1 MEARFITIILSSNE
15 VQHRLTLTAVA
26 TTPEGAEVALQM
38 PAGVAAELL
47 ERQVVLLVGERPAS
61 TAPLRIWT
69 EEVRS
74 FRVWLPFVRAGLMK
88 FDNQNH

>member
-1 MEARFITIILSSNE
+1 MYVVDA
-15 VQHRLTLTAVA
+15 
-26 TTPEGAEVALQM
+26 ALEPV

-47 ERQVVLLVGERPAS
+47 ERQGQTVRWHLTVAGDAPLDRTPRQVVLLVGGRPAS

-74 FRVWLPFVRAGLMK
+74 FRVWVPIVRAGLMK